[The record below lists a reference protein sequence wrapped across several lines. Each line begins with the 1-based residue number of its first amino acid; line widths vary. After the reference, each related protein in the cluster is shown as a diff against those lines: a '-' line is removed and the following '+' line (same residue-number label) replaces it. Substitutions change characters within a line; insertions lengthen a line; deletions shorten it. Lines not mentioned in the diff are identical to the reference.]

1 MRIIARDCEE
11 NHKISSMKNENVTST
26 MTQQPEMFELS
37 EQELEQA
44 NGGCGRGHHRRYRR
58 RDHHGREIIVI
69 VVEEY

>member
-1 MRIIARDCEE
+1 MK
-11 NHKISSMKNENVTST
+11 NLFSNTKNENATSS
-26 MTQQPEMFELS
+26 MMQQPAMFELS

-44 NGGCGRGHHRRYRR
+44 NGGCGYGRRHRRWHKECR